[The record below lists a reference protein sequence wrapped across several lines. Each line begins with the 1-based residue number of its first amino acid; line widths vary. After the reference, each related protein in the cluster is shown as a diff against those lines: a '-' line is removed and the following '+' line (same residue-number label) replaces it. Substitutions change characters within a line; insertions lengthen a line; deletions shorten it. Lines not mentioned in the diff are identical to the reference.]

1 MPVEKFSLDPVDI
14 GSGLVATDV
23 WMTSSPI
30 VLVETRATNG
40 SELKSRLDLQ
50 KRMFI
55 DPLPGERDRDGL
67 LRRDH
72 RSADRARLE
81 RLVRRRRE

>member
-67 LRRDH
+67 LDLVLAVIAARGRRF
-72 RSADRARLE
+72 AARAR
-81 RLVRRRRE
+81 